1 MVKAIELEGRTLRIN
16 NFDKKELLVL
26 CLGLT
31 AFCCLGSHVDVRG
44 LVELLVLADLLGRL
58 VKP

>member
-1 MVKAIELEGRTLRIN
+1 MRIN
-16 NFDKKELLVL
+16 NVDKKELLVL

-31 AFCCLGSHVDVRG
+31 AFCCLGSHIDGMKG

-58 VKP
+58 LKP